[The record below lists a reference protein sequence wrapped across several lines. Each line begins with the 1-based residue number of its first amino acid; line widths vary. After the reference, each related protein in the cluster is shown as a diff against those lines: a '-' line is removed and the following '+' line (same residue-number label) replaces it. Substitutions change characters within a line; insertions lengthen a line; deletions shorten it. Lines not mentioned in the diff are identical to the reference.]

1 MMVLQFLSCRFE
13 VMVRFAGLK
22 VVEEK
27 PLL

>member
-1 MMVLQFLSCRFE
+1 MMVLRFLSCTFE

-22 VVEEK
+22 VIEEK